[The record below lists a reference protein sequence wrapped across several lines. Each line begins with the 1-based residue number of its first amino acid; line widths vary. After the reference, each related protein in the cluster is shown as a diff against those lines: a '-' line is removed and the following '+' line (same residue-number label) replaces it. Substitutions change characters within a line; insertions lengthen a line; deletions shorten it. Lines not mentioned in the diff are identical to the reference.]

1 MALFTLQPLPLHRL
15 PDVSEI
21 SRLLTNLALVVVQ
34 MREKYT
40 DPSGVSD
47 RDNASKADSKESKGS
62 SSSSSSSSSNMDLS
76 SDEPSKQ
83 QPARKPQGWAVLESQ
98 SPLKL
103 GRIRPGQKFFPV
115 R

>member
-21 SRLLTNLALVVVQ
+21 SRLLTDLALIVVQ
-34 MREKYT
+34 MREKYM

-47 RDNASKADSKESKGS
+47 RDNASKADNKESKG
-62 SSSSSSSSSNMDLS
+62 SSSSSSNMDLS

-103 GRIRPGQKFFPV
+103 GHIRPGQKFFPV